1 MDDSRITELVGE
13 AETLVTRLNAIT
25 RELVVG
31 GCMVCFDT
39 TENQTV
45 NLRYAQ
51 PVVVL
56 DVFKPVME
64 GGKHVAL

>member
-1 MDDSRITELVGE
+1 
-13 AETLVTRLNAIT
+13 
-25 RELVVG
+25 
-31 GCMVCFDT
+31 
-39 TENQTV
+39 
-45 NLRYAQ
+45 LRYAQ